1 MKVAMRKPIGMAL
14 GFAVGYYLGAMAGR
28 ERYEQVN
35 ELLRKAQQSSAV
47 DQARTKAKPIVDRGV
62 QRVRGARGSSGPGE
76 EGLGGESDGSASG
89 ASTVEG
95 AVE

>member
-47 DQARTKAKPIVDRGV
+47 DQARSRAKPIVDRGR
-62 QRVRGARGSSGPGE
+62 QRVRGARGPGQPGE
-76 EGLGGESDGSASG
+76 EGLGDESDGSARG
-89 ASTVEG
+89 ASPVEG